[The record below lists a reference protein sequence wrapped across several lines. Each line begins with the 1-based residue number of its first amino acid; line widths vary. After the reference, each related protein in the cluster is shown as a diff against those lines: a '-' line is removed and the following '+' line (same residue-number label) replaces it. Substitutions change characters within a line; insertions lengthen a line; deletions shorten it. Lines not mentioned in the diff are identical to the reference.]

1 MNKFKMKHNKNKKGL
16 SEIIAYTL
24 LILIAVAIAGAIYAW
39 LQIQLPKERLE
50 CPEGVSVSISSYS
63 CDDSEGIINITF
75 KNKGLFNLD
84 GANVLISSDSNV
96 PSKPI
101 IALSEIGQSI
111 QEEGF
116 VYFNPSL
123 LSGGEYYE
131 VFDYSEFGT
140 ITEIQVLPF
149 VFRKSIGN
157 DDIKLVL
164 CKDAIIKQKITC
176 NA

>member
-1 MNKFKMKHNKNKKGL
+1 
-16 SEIIAYTL
+16 
-24 LILIAVAIAGAIYAW
+24 
-39 LQIQLPKERLE
+39 
-50 CPEGVSVSISSYS
+50 
-63 CDDSEGIINITF
+63 
-75 KNKGLFNLD
+75 
-84 GANVLISSDSNV
+84 V